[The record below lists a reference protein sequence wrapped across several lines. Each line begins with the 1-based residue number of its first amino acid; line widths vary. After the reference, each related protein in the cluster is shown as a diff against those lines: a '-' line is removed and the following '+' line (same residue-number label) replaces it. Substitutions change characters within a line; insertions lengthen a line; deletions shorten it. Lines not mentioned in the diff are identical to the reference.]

1 MWLKGTSKKK
11 RIVPQVVQGKT
22 TKDIINGVVITS
34 LIFGISINLPI
45 IGFFCSLLLPLPVI
59 FYRIKL
65 GRKTGTII
73 PVLVIIVMSVI
84 VGEVSFDMLFF
95 YELILLGFI
104 LSECIGGKLSVE
116 KTVLYSAGAVLGAGT
131 GALLVYSNLIGT
143 GLFALV
149 SDYIAK
155 SLDMT
160 LALYQSMGIP
170 DETVQAMSGPMVT
183 FQHYLIR
190 ILPAMV
196 TSLALFVAWMN
207 LLLARSLLKKK
218 SIVPLDFGSL
228 NQWKAPEPM
237 VWGVITCGL
246 MLLIPLNQFKII
258 GVNGLMVLMTVYF
271 FQGIAVVSFFLTKKQ
286 SPRFLKVTIY
296 SFIALQHMML
306 LLVVGLGFFDMWL
319 NFRKL
324 GLKENGQ

>member
-1 MWLKGTSKKK
+1 MPK
-11 RIVPQVVQGKT
+11 VVQGKT
-22 TKDIINGVVITS
+22 IKNVLNGVVITS

-45 IGFFCSLLLPLPVI
+45 IGFFFSLLLPLPVI

-73 PVLVIIVMSVI
+73 PVLVIVVMSVI

-104 LSECIGGKLSVE
+104 LSECIGGNLSVE
-116 KTVLYSAGAVLGAGT
+116 KTVLYSAGAVLGAGM
-131 GALLVYSNLIGT
+131 GALVVYSNLIGT
-143 GLFALV
+143 GLFTLV

-170 DETVQAMSGPMVT
+170 DETVQAMSEPMVT

-190 ILPAMV
+190 VLPAMIA
-196 TSLALFVAWMN
+196 SLALFVAWMN

-218 SIVPLDFGSL
+218 NVVPLDFGSL
-228 NQWKAPEPM
+228 NQWKAPEPL
-237 VWGVITCGL
+237 VWGVIFCGL
-246 MLLIPLNQFKII
+246 MLLIPLSQIKII
-258 GVNGLMVLMTVYF
+258 GFNGLMVLMTVYF
-271 FQGIAVVSFFLTKKQ
+271 FQGIAVVSFFLRKKQ
-286 SPRFLKVTIY
+286 SPRLLKVIIY